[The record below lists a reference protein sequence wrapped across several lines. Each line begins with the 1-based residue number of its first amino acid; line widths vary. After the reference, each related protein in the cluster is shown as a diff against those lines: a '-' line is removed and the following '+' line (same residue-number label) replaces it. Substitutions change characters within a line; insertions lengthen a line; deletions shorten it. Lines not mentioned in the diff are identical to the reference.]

1 MNVMKKAIEYKKR
14 SNLEA
19 PNKKMKG
26 IMQSN
31 AFQSLDVDYLAALA
45 RNVGIDIFAISAN
58 DRVEFVPHSLVSPR
72 CDLVDAEIPR
82 EKIILESQKIVL
94 PSSRDDLVVTPERKH
109 KDCDENYEDE
119 GEKWIEVIRKSQ
131 GKHPRKKLQC

>member
-82 EKIILESQKIVL
+82 ENLFLEYQNIVL
-94 PSSRDDLVVTPERKH
+94 LFSRDALVVTPEKRNRE
-109 KDCDENYEDE
+109 CDENYEDE
-119 GEKWIEVIRKSQ
+119 GEKWIEVIRKSR
-131 GKHPRKKLQC
+131 GKHPRKRLQC